1 VISRTAAQRIA
12 KLIPLLASD
21 KDGEALAAT
30 RAIGRALEASGS
42 DFHALAAS
50 ILHMRVVTDVRSTDI
65 GEGAPHPSAAA
76 SWNYANAF
84 REAEPVG
91 ARHSDP
97 DASTRKFGLPV
108 HVEHRIESWPEVC
121 RHCLKLNRTILKKH
135 GGRFLR
141 DFEIKI
147 LSDIAA
153 GERWLT
159 NANASWIET
168 VVARCHQARAKA
180 AL

>member
-1 VISRTAAQRIA
+1 VISKSAAERIA

-21 KDGEALAAT
+21 NDGEALAAT
-30 RAIGRALEASGS
+30 RAIGRALESTGF

-50 ILHMRVVTDVRSTDI
+50 VLHMRVVSDV
-65 GEGAPHPSAAA
+65 GGAGGGDVTPRPSAAA

-91 ARHSDP
+91 HRHADP

-108 HVEHRIESWPEVC
+108 YLEQRIESWPEVC

-153 GERWLT
+153 GERWPT